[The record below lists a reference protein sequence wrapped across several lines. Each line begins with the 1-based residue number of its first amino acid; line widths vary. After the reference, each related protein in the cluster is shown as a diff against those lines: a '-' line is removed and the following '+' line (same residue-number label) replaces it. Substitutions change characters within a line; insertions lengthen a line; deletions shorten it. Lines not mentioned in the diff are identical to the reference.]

1 VIVYDRRLKVLLA
14 LMIVGVAA
22 LLIRLV
28 DLQLVRGRS
37 YRAAAE
43 KKLNWVELLPTV
55 RGRLLDRRG
64 RILAED
70 QPCFE
75 LRLPYA
81 MIKGPG
87 RTDSDRR
94 FYARWVRGQVERI
107 RRSERVDDERLP
119 AEQARDIFEQRLG
132 RTWEVAAEVGG
143 VPIEEVR
150 DSAAE
155 AVRRIETIRRRVGGR
170 IREEYQTHPIIGGL
184 NEQQEAH
191 LRELIHSGE
200 AIGSATVRPASRR
213 WYPHKAEACH
223 IIGRVGPVDPTEV
236 TPRRP
241 DATLAEKMTHYF
253 DGDLIGK
260 SGAEKLCEPM
270 LRGKRG
276 YRKGRL
282 KAVLADEAPE
292 FGRSCRLTIDIE
304 LQRAVREAFLA
315 GNPDRQGAVVIL
327 NVYDD
332 EANALVA
339 GEVLAMVSVPA
350 YDLNDY
356 YRNYEQL
363 VTDDV
368 NLSLHNRAVGVR
380 YPPGSTFKPLAAMA
394 ALKLGSISSE
404 TPFNCQGYLHSPDAF
419 RCWIWGRA
427 RTGHGS
433 LDVIGGLEHSC
444 NVYFYNVGQRLGV
457 RRQVEFL
464 TTLGFSDRP
473 GTGLPEERAGEL
485 PAPSP
490 RGYTGE
496 ARFLAIGQGRVQV
509 TPLHVANGMASIAR
523 GGTFTTPLLVRQL
536 ADKQIRRQT
545 GVSTTQAELVQRGM
559 FRVVNASS
567 GTAHKHAY
575 LPEIQVCGKTG
586 TAQTAPRRVDSNDDG
601 RLDSRDRI
609 VRSGDTAWFAG
620 FAPYRKP
627 KIAFAVMVE
636 YSNKGGGPTC
646 GPIAKD
652 VIRICKRLGYL

>member
-1 VIVYDRRLKVLLA
+1 MIVYDRRLKVLLA
-14 LMIVGVAA
+14 LMIVGVAV
-22 LLIRLV
+22 LLIRLI
-28 DLQLVRGRS
+28 DLQLIRGGS

-43 KKLNWVELLPTV
+43 EKLNWVELLPTV

-64 RILAED
+64 KILAED

-81 MIKGPG
+81 MMKGPG
-87 RTDSDRR
+87 RTESDRR

-107 RRSERVDDERLP
+107 RRSEGVDGGRLP

-132 RTWEVAAEVGG
+132 RTWDIAAEVGG
-143 VPIEEVR
+143 VPLDEVR
-150 DSAAE
+150 QSAAG
-155 AVRRIETIRRRVGGR
+155 AVRRIETIRRRVGR
-170 IREEYQTHPIIGGL
+170 PIREEYQTHPIVGGL
-184 NEQQEAH
+184 DEQQEAH

-213 WYPHKAEACH
+213 WYPHRAEACH

-236 TPRRP
+236 TPRRA
-241 DATLAEKMTHYF
+241 DATLTEKMTHYF

-270 LRGKRG
+270 LRGVRG

-282 KAVLADEAPE
+282 RAVLADVAPG
-292 FGRSCRLTIDIE
+292 FGGSCRLTIDID

-315 GNPDRQGAVVIL
+315 GNPNRQGAVVIL

-332 EANALVA
+332 ETNALVA
-339 GEVLAMVSVPA
+339 GEILAMVSVPT

-356 YRNYEQL
+356 YRDYEQL
-363 VTDDV
+363 ATDDV
-368 NLSLHNRAVGVR
+368 NLPLHNRAVGVR

-394 ALKLGSISSE
+394 ALKERILSAE
-404 TPFNCQGYLHSPDAF
+404 TSFSCQGYLHTPDAF
-419 RCWIWGRA
+419 RCWIWQRA
-427 RTGHGS
+427 RTGHGT
-433 LDVIGGLEHSC
+433 LDVVGGLEHSC
-444 NVYFYNVGQRLGV
+444 NVFFYNVGQRLGV

-464 TTLGFSDRP
+464 TTLGFADPP

-485 PAPSP
+485 PDPSRSP
-490 RGYTGE
+490 YAGE

-509 TPLHVANGMASIAR
+509 TPLHVANGMATIAR
-523 GGTFTTPLLVRQL
+523 GGTFTTPLLVRGL
-536 ADKQIRRQT
+536 ADKQVRRQT
-545 GVSTTQAELVQRGM
+545 GVSLTQAEFVQRGM

-567 GTAHKHAY
+567 GTAHKYAY
-575 LPEIQVCGKTG
+575 LPNVQICGKTG
-586 TAQTAPRRVDSNDDG
+586 TAQTAPRRVDSDNDG
-601 RLDSRDRI
+601 RLDRRDRI

-627 KIAFAVMVE
+627 KIAFAVMTE
-636 YSNKGGGPTC
+636 YSDKGGGPTC
-646 GPIAKD
+646 GPIAREI
-652 VIRICKRLGYL
+652 VQICKRLGYL